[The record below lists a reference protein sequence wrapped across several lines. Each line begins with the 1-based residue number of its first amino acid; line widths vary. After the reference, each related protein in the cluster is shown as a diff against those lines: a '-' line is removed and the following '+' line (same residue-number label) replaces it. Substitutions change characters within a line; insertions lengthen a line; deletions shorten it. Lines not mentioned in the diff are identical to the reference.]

1 MSLINAYIDI
11 TKRSLCAAD
20 ATLNANIQESVGFHS
35 YHAFESIGG
44 ALCSFKM
51 IKYSKN
57 HARKINQL
65 VASSRT
71 INIQQRTKIMIAT
84 LAIQLSSIRN
94 ECLYPKEFP
103 GGTIRLP
110 QQFVTLNQAMRILRQ
125 VKYITNIIQRHIN

>member
-1 MSLINAYIDI
+1 MSLRNAYIDI

-44 ALCSFKM
+44 ALCSFRMIRYSRNHVTKM
-51 IKYSKN
+51 
-57 HARKINQL
+57 NQF

-71 INIQQRTKIMIAT
+71 INISQRNKNMIAA

-110 QQFVTLNQAMRILRQ
+110 QHLVTLNQAVNILRR
-125 VKYITNIIQRHIN
+125 VKYITNLIQRHI